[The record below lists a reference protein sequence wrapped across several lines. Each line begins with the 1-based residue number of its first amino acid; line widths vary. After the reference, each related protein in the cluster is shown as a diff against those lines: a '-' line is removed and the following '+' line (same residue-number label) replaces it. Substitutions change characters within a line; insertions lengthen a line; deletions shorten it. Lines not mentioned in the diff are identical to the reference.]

1 MTDLWRD
8 SWFLWTVCVAVGLPM
23 SLVLLTELHNSLVR
37 RGSGF
42 ARPVALIRNYIVP
55 LGALL
60 VLLVKGSDV
69 PIETTPVRIV
79 ATVLGFIV
87 VVLLLSSINTTLFHS
102 APEGSW
108 RERIPKIFLDVARFA
123 LIAVGLAMI
132 LSYVWGA
139 NIGGMFTALGVTSI
153 VLGLA
158 LQNSLGQ
165 VISGLFLLFEQPFE
179 LGDWLAMPDARGR
192 IVEVNW
198 RATHIETSSGVRIM
212 PNSVLAEA
220 SFINLSRP
228 PGSHTIEVT
237 TTFGD
242 NDPPDAV
249 CAMLTQV
256 ASTLPHLRSGNR
268 PVTITAGAGEY
279 CTAIP
284 LRSPADDVP
293 ARAAF
298 LRWVWYASRRA
309 GLHLS
314 GADDDFCT
322 PERIDWAVQ
331 TVGPLLRLSQQ
342 EQEQLRTTVRVVRY
356 GADEMIQS
364 PGHVPKAMTVV
375 LEGRVRLTV
384 TTEGGQVLQVR
395 TLNDG
400 DFLGQ
405 TTLTREPVNANAYA
419 VGEVTALQIERDDL
433 EDLVMRKPALM
444 QDLGRVIDERRDEVT
459 SAFGSVEQARDRQ
472 N

>member
-1 MTDLWRD
+1 MTALWKD
-8 SWFLWTVCVAVGLPM
+8 SWFIWTVGVAVGLPV

-37 RGSGF
+37 RRSGF
-42 ARPVALIRNYIVP
+42 VRPVALIRNYILP

-69 PIETTPVRIV
+69 SIETTPVRIV

-108 RERIPKIFLDVARFA
+108 RDRIPKIFLDVARFA

-132 LSYVWGA
+132 LSYIWGA
-139 NIGGMFTALGVTSI
+139 NIGGMFAALGVTSI

-212 PNSVLAEA
+212 PNSLLAEA

-228 PGSHTIEVT
+228 PGAHTIEVT
-237 TTFGD
+237 TTFGL

-256 ASTLPHLRSGNR
+256 AGSLPYLRSGNR
-268 PVTITAGAGEY
+268 PVSITAGSGGF

-284 LRSPADDVP
+284 LRSPADDAP

-298 LRWVWYASRRA
+298 FRWVWYASRRA
-309 GLHLS
+309 GLHLG
-314 GADDDFCT
+314 GAADDFCT
-322 PERIDWAVQ
+322 PERIEWALQ
-331 TVGPLLRLSQQ
+331 TVGPILRVSQ
-342 EQEQLRTTVRVVRY
+342 EELEQLRPTVRVVRY

-364 PGHVPKAMTVV
+364 AGQVPKAMTFV
-375 LEGRVRLTV
+375 LAGRVRLTV
-384 TTEGGQVLQVR
+384 TADAGQVLQLR

-400 DFLGQ
+400 EFLGQ
-405 TTLTREPVNANAYA
+405 TTLTREPVHSDAHAM
-419 VGEVTALQIERDDL
+419 GEVTALQIDRDTL
-433 EDLVMRKPALM
+433 ENLVMRKPALL
-444 QDLGRVIDERRDEVT
+444 QDLGRVIDERRDEVAI
-459 SAFGSVEQARDRQ
+459 AFASLDQD
-472 N
+472 